1 MMKQFAAGLLMI
13 ALFAEAQDEA
23 AAADA
28 AEMTTMDTAA
38 PIDDEM
44 DGEEEDSEIQIAQDI
59 VDAICEGV
67 ESIAEIAE
75 SVDDESGMGF
85 LRRLQEEAAA
95 EASEAAEA
103 IMDEMEA
110 DSDDMDGQ
118 SMWLCD
124 QARLV
129 LEELTRHDRASAEE
143 KIEIQEEWA
152 GEISQGLGDAISA
165 LFEGASTVA
174 VVATTMAATASILAF

>member
-85 LRRLQEEAAA
+85 LRRL
-95 EASEAAEA
+95 
-103 IMDEMEA
+103 
-110 DSDDMDGQ
+110 
-118 SMWLCD
+118 
-124 QARLV
+124 
-129 LEELTRHDRASAEE
+129 
-143 KIEIQEEWA
+143 
-152 GEISQGLGDAISA
+152 
-165 LFEGASTVA
+165 
-174 VVATTMAATASILAF
+174 

>member
-23 AAADA
+23 ATADA

-95 EASEAAEA
+95 EASEAGDL
-103 IMDEMEA
+103 MDDMEA